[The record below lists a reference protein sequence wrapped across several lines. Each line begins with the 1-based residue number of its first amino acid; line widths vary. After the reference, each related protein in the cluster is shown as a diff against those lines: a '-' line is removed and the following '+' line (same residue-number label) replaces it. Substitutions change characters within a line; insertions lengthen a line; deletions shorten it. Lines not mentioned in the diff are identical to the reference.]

1 MKDNF
6 FIILVVGIVLA
17 GSSVFLLMRFLSEDT
32 PVVQPEKTREETE
45 KIVPQPASNPRTS
58 DVRYTGKEFIPAR
71 VTLSQHA
78 DGTGCF
84 LTIVNESREELII
97 RLGPHNPGGED
108 QGFPYSPILPGES
121 LVIDPRYRIEK
132 ISLHNHLNPEPEIIV
147 ELDQSCLL

>member
-17 GSSVFLLMRFLSEDT
+17 GSAVFLFMRFFSDET
-32 PVVQPEKTREETE
+32 PLVQSEKTGVETE
-45 KIVPQPASNPRTS
+45 KIVSPPDNKPLTP

-78 DGTGCF
+78 DVTECF
-84 LTIVNESREELII
+84 LTVINESTEELII
-97 RLGPHNPGGED
+97 RLGPHNPDGED
-108 QGFPYSPILPGES
+108 PGFPYSPIPPGES

-132 ISLHNHLNPEPEIIV
+132 ISLHNHLDPEPEIIV